1 MGFQNRKYGGERTMK
16 NGCLCSS
23 ERFGQDCGYSDGGAV
38 TVRDTF
44 FPRAAVSAE
53 GSIRRR
59 SAIRSRSVPDV
70 RSDGVTP
77 FHSTLKVIGM
87 RKTMW
92 QLLTATRGGTNRV
105 RIIRALD
112 EQPRNANQLAEDIGQ
127 DYNTIRYHLDM
138 LVDND
143 ILETEDSDYAKSYFL
158 TDQFER
164 HRKEYERILQTM
176 D

>member
-1 MGFQNRKYGGERTMK
+1 
-16 NGCLCSS
+16 
-23 ERFGQDCGYSDGGAV
+23 
-38 TVRDTF
+38 
-44 FPRAAVSAE
+44 
-53 GSIRRR
+53 
-59 SAIRSRSVPDV
+59 
-70 RSDGVTP
+70 
-77 FHSTLKVIGM
+77 M